1 MSHIAML
8 LSNAYRPDPRVTRE
22 ARTLVQA
29 RHVVD
34 LYCWDRLGE
43 LPENETLEGMRI
55 HRYQAVRSSYGAG
68 WRQLFRLPRFWGWA
82 QEQITRQQPE
92 IVHCH
97 DLDTL
102 YAGVALKRRLHC
114 KLVYDAH
121 EHYPALMTLYLPAA
135 LARLL
140 VYWEQALLKNAD
152 HIISASS
159 VLADEYRRKTSAPVT
174 VIGNAPSL
182 SDFNENSQHTILQT
196 RSQLGLEAALGVFY
210 IGGFTNNR
218 ALLPLIDAL
227 DGLDG
232 WQLHLWGDGHQRAA
246 VEQAISGL
254 DNTHYH
260 GWAEAAAL
268 PGLFSAADVIYYC
281 LRSDYPGAQYNAP
294 NTLAY
299 AMASSRPLIANMV
312 GDLGRVVTESDCGIL
327 LHEVSPAT
335 IRQALQELSDPLT
348 RQKLGANG
356 RRAAES
362 RYNWERLAQTL
373 LDLYASLS
381 R

>member
-1 MSHIAML
+1 ML
-8 LSNAYRPDPRVTRE
+8 LSNAYRPDPRVRRA

-29 RHVVD
+29 GHSVD
-34 LYCWDRLGE
+34 LYCWDRLGV
-43 LPENETLEGMRI
+43 LPEHETLDGIRI

-68 WRQLFRLPRFWGWA
+68 WRQLTRLPRFWGWA
-82 QEQITRQQPE
+82 KSQISHQQPE

-102 YAGVALKRRLHC
+102 YAGAALKRRLHC
-114 KLVYDAH
+114 KLIFDAH
-121 EHYPALMTLYLPAA
+121 EHYPALMTLYLPAG

-140 VYWEQALLKNAD
+140 VYWELALLNKAD

-159 VLADEYRRKTSAPVT
+159 VLADEYRRKTRVPVT
-174 VIGNAPSL
+174 VIPNAPNL
-182 SDFNENSQHTILQT
+182 SDFSDISEPTIRQT
-196 RSQLGLEAALGVFY
+196 RLQLGLDGQLGVFY

-218 ALLPLIDAL
+218 LLLPLIDAM

-246 VEQAISGL
+246 VEQTISGL
-254 DNTHYH
+254 NNAHYH
-260 GWAEAAAL
+260 GWADAASL

-299 AMASSRPLIANMV
+299 AMASSRPLIANDV
-312 GDLGRVVTESDCGIL
+312 GDLGKIVAESKCGIL
-327 LHEVSPAT
+327 LHEISPVT
-335 IRQALQELSDPLT
+335 IRQALQDLRDPLL

-356 RRAAES
+356 RLAAES
-362 RYNWERLAQTL
+362 HHNWEHLAQVL
-373 LDLYASLS
+373 VDVYANLG